1 MDAVVTVDT
10 QIFRDYVT
18 RLARA
23 VGGDIRDVVR
33 NEFGVVVKACFVRT
47 RLRPLAKAKAGAR
60 MAASRF
66 TNREVFNTSS
76 NSVLDGMGYVSSGF
90 RDVKK
95 SGDVWFRARRTGK
108 RSDFVYMGKTGAFT
122 KVGPSVAPMM
132 KNAAAQYKVRLKKE
146 IEAAVGSVA
155 LARNSWVQMADASGI
170 RLEAVQGGGRVS
182 AAQIQQAR
190 KAVASNGRRYTNGT
204 ATEHR
209 VNDRFFIKM
218 TNSLPYGKDI
228 GLDVILAQVIS
239 GRVKQF
245 EKLVKKGYLNNAEAL
260 AKSYPNQIIVRK

>member
-1 MDAVVTVDT
+1 MDGVVTVDT
-10 QIFRDYVT
+10 KIFRDYVT

-33 NEFGVVVKACFVRT
+33 NEFGVVVKACFIRT
-47 RLRPLAKAKAGAR
+47 RLRPLAQAKAGAR
-60 MAASRF
+60 RLASRF

-90 RDVKK
+90 SDAKK

-122 KVGPSVAPMM
+122 RVGPSVAPMM
-132 KNAAAQYKVRLKKE
+132 KNAAAQYKIRLKKE
-146 IEAAVGSVA
+146 IDAAVGSIA
-155 LARNSWVQMADASGI
+155 LARNSWVQMTDASGI
-170 RLEAVQGGGRVS
+170 RMEEVQGGGRVS
-182 AAQIQQAR
+182 AAQIQKAR
-190 KAVASNGRRYTNGT
+190 KAIASSGKRYVNGT

-218 TNSLPYGKDI
+218 TNSLPYGKRI
-228 GLDVILAQVIS
+228 GLDTILSQVIA

-245 EKLVKKGYLNNAEAL
+245 EKLVKKGYLDNAQKIAT
-260 AKSYPNQIIVRK
+260 AYPNQIIVRK